1 MTRPPGDGSAGPA
14 DELGRLRTQ
23 IVELDRA
30 LTAIRAGDVD
40 AVVLGGPHGNQLY
53 TLVSADR
60 PYRVIVEG
68 MGDGAVTVSE
78 RGIIL
83 YANLRLAELAGADR
97 AALLGRD
104 VTDLVDASE
113 ADALGSLL
121 ATTAP
126 GTTRQEELELVHADG
141 SAVPVLA
148 SVTGLDIEGVIV
160 RCLVLADL
168 TDRRRVVGV
177 EDGGEGGARHRS
189 ARRGFDAEDAED
201 LGGAADLVGRRVP
214 EPAADPADPLGL
226 LQFVRGPAQLGVGTG
241 QFLLAPEPVG
251 EVGENEAPDDDA
263 LDVQAGHRGEHGHS
277 GAVRV
282 DQLLSLIHI

>member
-1 MTRPPGDGSAGPA
+1 MTHVPEDGVDGPA

-40 AVVLGGPHGNQLY
+40 AVVLGGPQGHQLY

-83 YANLRLAELAGADR
+83 YANPRLADLVGADR

-104 VTDLVDASE
+104 VTDLVDAS
-113 ADALGSLL
+113 AAHTLSSLL

-126 GTTRQEELELVHADG
+126 GTTHQQELELVHADG
-141 SAVPVLA
+141 AAVPVLA
-148 SVTGLDIEGVIV
+148 
-160 RCLVLADL
+160 
-168 TDRRRVVGV
+168 
-177 EDGGEGGARHRS
+177 
-189 ARRGFDAEDAED
+189 
-201 LGGAADLVGRRVP
+201 
-214 EPAADPADPLGL
+214 
-226 LQFVRGPAQLGVGTG
+226 
-241 QFLLAPEPVG
+241 
-251 EVGENEAPDDDA
+251 
-263 LDVQAGHRGEHGHS
+263 
-277 GAVRV
+277 
-282 DQLLSLIHI
+282 